1 MNYAQIKNG
10 QVENI
15 IVLEDDSL
23 IAHFSDGFDYFVSV
37 DGLDPMPRL
46 GWSYDGTNFIP
57 TPETLVPLNIQY
69 TPTNFGLKLM
79 QLFSQY
85 NVSRGLTSAQRLQI
99 AQALAPYATMVQSGD
114 LQGFV
119 DVAGTIPVD
128 GVLIT
133 QPILDGFV
141 SQISN
146 YLAGA
151 MYMIPADTPPLGTP
165 GQTGSPGPVSL
176 KKKKGK

>member
-15 IVLEDDSL
+15 IVLEDASL
-23 IAHFSDGFDYFVSV
+23 IGLFSEGYDYFIEV

-46 GWSYDGTNFIP
+46 GWGYDGNNFIP
-57 TPETLVPLNIQY
+57 TPETLVPLNQQY
-69 TPTNFGLKLM
+69 TPTDFGLKLM
-79 QLFSQY
+79 QMFSRF

-119 DVAGTIPVD
+119 DVAESIPVD

-141 SQISN
+141 AQIEN

-151 MYMIPADTPPLGTP
+151 VQMIPADTPPLGTP